1 MKIINID
8 LINELKEHIPLTF
21 LGSVSGIILIIYLN
35 YANLLDFINTFSIN
49 IFYILHPAHIFLSAV
64 VTTSLFIKHNKKN
77 LIIVIL
83 IGYVGS
89 IGIATVSDSII
100 PYIGEI
106 ILDLPNKG
114 IHFGLIEKPFL
125 TNISAFVGIILG
137 YKTGFTKFPH
147 FGHVLISTWA
157 SLFHIIMAIGSSIN
171 YIQIIL
177 IIIFLFFAVWIPC
190 CTSDI
195 VFPLIFIK
203 KNKNLKS

>member
-1 MKIINID
+1 MIIKNIN
-8 LINELKEHIPLTF
+8 LIYELKEHIPLTF
-21 LGSVSGIILIIYLN
+21 LGSVSGIILIVYLN
-35 YANLLDFINTFSIN
+35 YASLLDLINTFSIN

-64 VTTSLFIKHNKKN
+64 VTTSLFIKHNNKN
-77 LIIVIL
+77 LIIAIL

-100 PYIGEI
+100 PFIGEI

-114 IHFGLIEKPFL
+114 LHLGLIEKPFL
-125 TNISAFVGIILG
+125 TNISAFIGILLG

-157 SLFHIIMAIGSSIN
+157 SLFHIIMAIGSSVN

-195 VFPLIFIK
+195 VFPLIFYQ
-203 KNKNLKS
+203 KSTK